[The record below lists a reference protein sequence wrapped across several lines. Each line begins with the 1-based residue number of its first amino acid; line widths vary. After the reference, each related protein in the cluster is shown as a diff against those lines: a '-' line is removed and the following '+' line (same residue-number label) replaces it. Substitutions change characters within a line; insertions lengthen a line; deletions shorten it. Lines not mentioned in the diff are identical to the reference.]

1 MKPLASFLKSSFD
14 FFIFSS
20 LLPFESFYPALLKRL
35 FMQKLNLAM
44 ALTVALMIG
53 FRNPQT
59 GSKNFFL
66 QQLAPGVWAAIQNDK
81 GGHAI
86 SNAGIIDLGN
96 RTLVFDAF
104 MNPDAATE
112 LKKAAEL
119 LTKHPVSFVINS
131 HYHDD
136 HIRGNQVFVP
146 GATIISTEWTKN
158 EMRTAEAEE
167 LEWLRKNNG
176 RSLEKAR
183 QQLNSATA
191 SEKDEALMWLGYYEG
206 ISQSL
211 PVLKTTLPDVTF
223 EDSLW
228 IHGSKRSVLL
238 IECKNCHTVS
248 DVVMLLPLEG
258 IAFMGD
264 VLFVNRHPWFG
275 DGSAENL
282 KEHLQGFYANAAIKQ
297 FVPGHGPV
305 AGKEALQSLIRYIS
319 DLQQL
324 ASEAV
329 QKNEGDSDFIKQDVL
344 SQYKNWWFKRFY
356 SDNLATVYH
365 EAKK

>member
-1 MKPLASFLKSSFD
+1 
-14 FFIFSS
+14 
-20 LLPFESFYPALLKRL
+20 
-35 FMQKLNLAM
+35 MQKLYLAI
-44 ALTVALMIG
+44 ALSVALLVG

-59 GSKNFFL
+59 GSKNFFI

-86 SNAGIIDLGN
+86 SNAGIVDLGN
-96 RTLVFDAF
+96 KTLVFDAF
-104 MNPDAATE
+104 MNPDAAAE
-112 LKKAAEL
+112 LKKTAEQ

-167 LEWLRKNNG
+167 QEWLRKNISK
-176 RSLEKAR
+176 SLETAR
-183 QQLNSATA
+183 QQFRSASA
-191 SEKDEALMWLGYYEG
+191 GEKDEAFMWLGYYEG
-206 ISQSL
+206 IAQSL
-211 PVLKTTLPDVTF
+211 PTLKTTLPNVTF
-223 EDSLW
+223 KDSLW

-238 IECKNCHTVS
+238 IECKNCHTAS
-248 DVVMLLPLEG
+248 DVVMILPG
-258 IAFMGD
+258 DRIAFMGD
-264 VLFVNRHPWFG
+264 VLFVKRHPWFG
-275 DGSAENL
+275 DGSAESL
-282 KEHLQGFYANAAIKQ
+282 KEHLEGFYANADLKQ

-305 AGKEALQSLIRYIS
+305 AGKEAVQTLIQYVT

-324 ASEAV
+324 ATGAV
-329 QKNEGDSDFIKQDVL
+329 QKNEADSDFIKRDVL
-344 SQYKNWWFKRFY
+344 PQYKSWWFGRFY
-356 SDNLATVYH
+356 SDNLTVVYR